1 MKTPKAEEIKLPY
14 ASTVA
19 NFYKDQGAPAG
30 SSFLGKLFKGGS
42 AGAGTVTRPQAP
54 VAAAAPSAVNLG
66 RVMK

>member
-30 SSFLGKLFKGGS
+30 SSFLGKLFAGGS

-54 VAAAAPSAVNLG
+54 VAAASSAVNRAGVL
-66 RVMK
+66 K